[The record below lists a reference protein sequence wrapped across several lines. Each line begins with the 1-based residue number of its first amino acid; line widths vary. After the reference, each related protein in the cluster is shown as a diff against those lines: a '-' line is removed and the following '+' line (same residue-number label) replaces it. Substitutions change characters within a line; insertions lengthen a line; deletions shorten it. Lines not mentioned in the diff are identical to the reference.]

1 MQYSEWV
8 VVKTNQDYLQYL
20 SRALNIS
27 IPVAQTLVSRGLK
40 DVEEIYSFLNPSVDL
55 IDPFSISGVYEATK
69 IINEAIRSGIK
80 ILING
85 DYDADGLT
93 STAILY
99 DILKKMGAS
108 VYYHIPHRIHHGYGL
123 TQTGIEEAKR
133 IGAKLIITVDCGIRD
148 FEIVQ
153 YAKKEGIETIITDHH
168 EPLRIDGE
176 TVLPEALTVIN
187 PKIDENSP
195 YISLAGVGVAFM
207 LAMALNREEAMQYLD
222 LVTLGTYA
230 DMVPLDTMNRALVKP
245 GWKLIENPVRTSIK
259 ILKDIAGVN
268 SSCLKKFSFELLSHT
283 KN

>member
-40 DVEEIYSFLNPSVDL
+40 DVEEIYSFLNPSIDL

-99 DILKKMGAS
+99 DILKK
-108 VYYHIPHRIHHGYGL
+108 
-123 TQTGIEEAKR
+123 
-133 IGAKLIITVDCGIRD
+133 
-148 FEIVQ
+148 
-153 YAKKEGIETIITDHH
+153 
-168 EPLRIDGE
+168 DG
-176 TVLPEALTVIN
+176 
-187 PKIDENSP
+187 
-195 YISLAGVGVAFM
+195 
-207 LAMALNREEAMQYLD
+207 
-222 LVTLGTYA
+222 
-230 DMVPLDTMNRALVKP
+230 
-245 GWKLIENPVRTSIK
+245 
-259 ILKDIAGVN
+259 
-268 SSCLKKFSFELLSHT
+268 SFGLLSHSS
-283 KN
+283 